1 MIFTMKNLISCKI
14 FHIFSR
20 RSITISNDP
29 EDSKRILETIET
41 HSTALDSIEVATVYK
56 DSYGTYLAVI
66 ENSDELSRI
75 AKGDRIIKINNID
88 LTNLKSFKAPETVLK
103 AARSIS
109 EVVQLVIS
117 KKGTLPQ
124 PWDLKPI
131 LIEVDLNRGTK
142 GLGFTIAGGIGNE
155 HIPGDNRIYV
165 TNVIKGGIAYID
177 GRIIAGDRL
186 VAIKNMPNTGKDFY
200 LDNCTHDE
208 AANAFKLCKDKLV
221 LIVAKTPTIV
231 NPLSQNEVD
240 SNSDFEHVEKEDS
253 IKFGIETIEYGT
265 NKCESSLS
273 EYNSDENIRD
283 ESENVDESD
292 KCDEEPGLDV
302 EEILDYPGSGIQNME
317 PKRSKAYIFLDS
329 LSSIFKAI
337 FMLFICVLLV
347 QYFCT
352 QFEYHNPED
361 LEMIKDL
368 EQRLDNLKES
378 NDHLEKVEELR
389 VQEIFKFIHQH
400 TDLEA
405 KIKNLQEEI
414 WAYQEKESNYIIFI
428 ENLQNSVSKAYAQM
442 IN

>member
-29 EDSKRILETIET
+29 KDSKRILETIET

-273 EYNSDENIRD
+273 EYNSDENI
-283 ESENVDESD
+283 
-292 KCDEEPGLDV
+292 
-302 EEILDYPGSGIQNME
+302 
-317 PKRSKAYIFLDS
+317 
-329 LSSIFKAI
+329 
-337 FMLFICVLLV
+337 
-347 QYFCT
+347 
-352 QFEYHNPED
+352 
-361 LEMIKDL
+361 
-368 EQRLDNLKES
+368 
-378 NDHLEKVEELR
+378 
-389 VQEIFKFIHQH
+389 
-400 TDLEA
+400 
-405 KIKNLQEEI
+405 
-414 WAYQEKESNYIIFI
+414 
-428 ENLQNSVSKAYAQM
+428 
-442 IN
+442 